1 MEREERAR
9 FVAVD
14 PSTYCSPRSETSS
27 NVSLLRLS
35 RVEQGSRRGQV
46 DVTPYAILV
55 GSARDYSGTPYRGAS
70 SDRSCAILKHPFNL
84 KKGFQ
89 VSNPIRVAVLGFWHV
104 HAAEYAARV
113 REHPDTELV
122 AVWDDDLARGQAAA
136 DAAVVPFVHNLDA
149 LLARDDLDAV
159 TVTTATTEHHAI
171 MLRVIQA
178 GKHIF
183 TEKLLAPTVA
193 EAEEIVAAADNAS
206 LALVVS
212 LPMLYHGYTRAIVEQ
227 LDEQRLG
234 DLTYCR
240 IRLSH
245 DGAVAGWLPERFYDP
260 AVAIGGALSDLGCHP
275 VYLTQLFLGAAPATV
290 SATYASFTKRQVE
303 DQAVVTL
310 EYADGVIGVVETGF
324 VSNNP
329 FTIEMHGTRASL
341 AYDSTRNQLRT
352 LNAGEDTWKSLSVPG
367 NDADAFSQWVS
378 HIQDGT
384 RADDNLT
391 RAVVLTRLV
400 SAANTAAATGA
411 TVRYGMSTA

>member
-1 MEREERAR
+1 
-9 FVAVD
+9 
-14 PSTYCSPRSETSS
+14 
-27 NVSLLRLS
+27 
-35 RVEQGSRRGQV
+35 
-46 DVTPYAILV
+46 
-55 GSARDYSGTPYRGAS
+55 
-70 SDRSCAILKHPFNL
+70 
-84 KKGFQ
+84 
-89 VSNPIRVAVLGFWHV
+89 
-104 HAAEYAARV
+104 
-113 REHPDTELV
+113 
-122 AVWDDDLARGQAAA
+122 
-136 DAAVVPFVHNLDA
+136 
-149 LLARDDLDAV
+149 
-159 TVTTATTEHHAI
+159 

-212 LPMLYHGYTRAIVEQ
+212 LPRLYHGYAKAIVEQ
-227 LDEQRLG
+227 LDEQRFG

-260 AVAIGGALSDLGCHP
+260 AVAVGGALSDLGCHP

-290 SATYASFTKRQVE
+290 SATYASLTKRQVE

-310 EYADGVIGVVETGF
+310 GYPGGVIGVIETGF

-329 FTIEMHGTRASL
+329 FSIEMHGTRASL
-341 AYDSTRNQLRT
+341 AYDSTGNQLKT
-352 LNAGEDTWKSLSVPG
+352 LDAGEDTWKSLSVPG
-367 NDADAFSQWVS
+367 NDGDAFSQWVS

-391 RAVVLTRLV
+391 RAVELTRLV
-400 SAANTAAATGA
+400 SAANTAAAKGA
-411 TVRYGMSTA
+411 TVRYGMSAA

>member
-1 MEREERAR
+1 
-9 FVAVD
+9 
-14 PSTYCSPRSETSS
+14 
-27 NVSLLRLS
+27 
-35 RVEQGSRRGQV
+35 
-46 DVTPYAILV
+46 
-55 GSARDYSGTPYRGAS
+55 
-70 SDRSCAILKHPFNL
+70 
-84 KKGFQ
+84 
-89 VSNPIRVAVLGFWHV
+89 VAVLGFWHV

-136 DAAVVPFVHNLDA
+136 DAYGVSFVHDLDA

-171 MLRVIQA
+171 MLRAIQA

-193 EAEEIVAAADNAS
+193 EAEEIIAAADNAS
-206 LALVVS
+206 RALMVS
-212 LPMLYHGYTRAIVEQ
+212 LPRLYHGYARAIVEQ
-227 LDEQRLG
+227 LDQERLG

-260 AVAIGGALSDLGCHP
+260 AATVGGALSDLGCHP
-275 VYLTQLFLGAAPATV
+275 VYLTQLFLGTVPATV
-290 SATYASFTKRQVE
+290 SATYASFTKRQIE

-310 EYADGVIGVVETGF
+310 EYPDGVIGVVETGF

-329 FTIEMHGTRASL
+329 LTIEMHGTKASL
-341 AYDSTRNQLRT
+341 AYDSTGNQLRMRSPG
-352 LNAGEDTWKSLSVPG
+352 ADTWQSLSVPE
-367 NDADAFSQWVS
+367 DSADAFSQWVS
-378 HIQDGT
+378 HVEDGT

-391 RAVVLTRLV
+391 RAVELTRLV
-400 SAANTAAATGA
+400 SATNTAAAAGA
-411 TVRYGMSTA
+411 TVRYGMSAA

>member
-1 MEREERAR
+1 
-9 FVAVD
+9 
-14 PSTYCSPRSETSS
+14 
-27 NVSLLRLS
+27 
-35 RVEQGSRRGQV
+35 
-46 DVTPYAILV
+46 
-55 GSARDYSGTPYRGAS
+55 
-70 SDRSCAILKHPFNL
+70 
-84 KKGFQ
+84 

-122 AVWDDDLARGQAAA
+122 AVWDDDLPRGQAAA
-136 DAAVVPFVHNLDA
+136 DAAGVPFVHDLDA

-212 LPMLYHGYTRAIVEQ
+212 LPRLYHGYAQAIVEQ

-260 AVAIGGALSDLGCHP
+260 AVAVGGALSDLGCHP
-275 VYLTQLFLGAAPATV
+275 VYLTQLFLGAAPATA
-290 SATYASFTKRQVE
+290 SATYASFTKHQVE
-303 DQAVVTL
+303 DQAVLTL
-310 EYADGVIGVVETGF
+310 EYPDGVIGVIETGF

-329 FTIEMHGTRASL
+329 FSIEMHGTRASL
-341 AYDSTRNQLRT
+341 AYDSTRNQLKT

-367 NDADAFSQWVS
+367 NDVDAFSQWVS

-391 RAVVLTRLV
+391 RAVELTRLV
-400 SAANTAAATGA
+400 SAANTAAAKGA
-411 TVRYGMSTA
+411 TVRYGMSTE